1 MQVTTTPR
9 RGPSAR
15 TVLVLFVAVGLAG
28 LTALLGQ
35 GVDDQPAPVDLG
47 LPAWLLVPAFLAA
60 EVWAVH
66 LHVRGRQAQSFTL
79 SEVPLVVGLFAVAP
93 LPLLAARLI
102 GGGIALVQ
110 GGRQSPVKLIY
121 NLACFAFET
130 MLAISLFGLL
140 RSDGD
145 PLQPAGWA
153 VAAVSIAVAGVV
165 SVLLVVAAVTLTD
178 ERPTASTVGKHL
190 LAGLAVGLTNSSLA
204 LLAVLAA
211 RANRIGVVLVVIPAL
226 VLFVA
231 YRAHH
236 ANTRRTGSLGLL
248 HETNRLLQAAED
260 RTTALEALLRRLAE
274 VFGVERVELL
284 LLGRSRDEPGSVL
297 RYRLGVIDGPEPVAD
312 PAECRWWGT
321 LTHVGTALLLA
332 RRPRLPYGAVEGLP
346 EGTKE
351 ALLVPLT
358 GESGRIGGLLL
369 ADRALDA
376 VTFEDEDLSLLVSLV
391 DVVAAYCENDR
402 LERTLRHVHDL
413 SAELEYR
420 ANHDPLTGLANRA
433 LFRRRLEQAVGG
445 DARRWGVL
453 LLDLDDFKDV
463 NDSFGHDAGDVLLI
477 EVARRLRRAIPDD
490 AVAARLGGDE
500 FAVLL
505 PVGRP
510 ETAADELDA
519 RLSGAGEHLL
529 AVLAAPVTIGG
540 REMPIGCSVGAAA
553 DSPGV
558 DPAELVQQA
567 DVAMYE
573 AKLRG
578 KNAVDV
584 FRPELLAA
592 VKNRLELGT
601 NLRSAVERG
610 EIEVHYQPTFDVATG
625 RCIGVEALARWG
637 ASAAGSIDPVD
648 FIPVAEE
655 TGQIVQL
662 GRHVLRTALHQGVA
676 WQREYGV
683 DLDIAVNVSKRQLV
697 EPDFVEEVR
706 ALLIESGLPP
716 TSLLLEVTESLL
728 LTDDPAVEIALHRL
742 KDLGLKLAI
751 DDFGTGYSSL
761 SYLTRLPVDVVKLD
775 RSFIEGIDTDS
786 RQALLSRTVVELG
799 RGLGLTVIAEGVERP
814 GQRSR
819 LLAWGCPVAQ
829 GYYFARPGPAALV
842 EPWLVAARAAAEAAA
857 DSAPSALPRPRL
869 PRVLPAA
876 AADEITVSSQPPTSS
891 G

>member
-1 MQVTTTPR
+1 
-9 RGPSAR
+9 
-15 TVLVLFVAVGLAG
+15 
-28 LTALLGQ
+28 
-35 GVDDQPAPVDLG
+35 
-47 LPAWLLVPAFLAA
+47 
-60 EVWAVH
+60 
-66 LHVRGRQAQSFTL
+66 
-79 SEVPLVVGLFAVAP
+79 
-93 LPLLAARLI
+93 
-102 GGGIALVQ
+102 
-110 GGRQSPVKLIY
+110 
-121 NLACFAFET
+121 
-130 MLAISLFGLL
+130 
-140 RSDGD
+140 
-145 PLQPAGWA
+145 
-153 VAAVSIAVAGVV
+153 
-165 SVLLVVAAVTLTD
+165 
-178 ERPTASTVGKHL
+178 
-190 LAGLAVGLTNSSLA
+190 
-204 LLAVLAA
+204 
-211 RANRIGVVLVVIPAL
+211 
-226 VLFVA
+226 
-231 YRAHH
+231 
-236 ANTRRTGSLGLL
+236 
-248 HETNRLLQAAED
+248 
-260 RTTALEALLRRLAE
+260 LAE

-284 LLGRSRDEPGSVL
+284 LLGRTREEAGSLL
-297 RYRLGVIDGPEPVAD
+297 RYRAGALEGPDPVAD
-312 PAECRWWGT
+312 PADCRWWGT
-321 LTHVGTALLLA
+321 LNHVGGSVLLP
-332 RRPRLPYGAVEGLP
+332 RRPRMSYGAVEGLP

-376 VTFEDEDLSLLVSLV
+376 VTFENEDLSLLVSLV

-433 LFRRRLEQAVGG
+433 LFRRKLDQAVGG
-445 DARRWGVL
+445 ADRRWGVL

-463 NDSFGHDAGDVLLI
+463 NDSLGHDAGDVLLI

-500 FAVLL
+500 FAVLV

-510 ETAADELDA
+510 GSTAGQLDV
-519 RLSGAGEHLL
+519 RLRSAGEQLL
-529 AVLAAPVTIGG
+529 AALAAPVAIGG
-540 REMPIGCSVGAAA
+540 REMPIGCSVGAAVDA
-553 DSPGV
+553 EGL

-592 VKNRLELGT
+592 VKSRLELGT

-637 ASAAGSIDPVD
+637 ASAAGQIDPID
-648 FIPVAEE
+648 FIPIAEE

-662 GRHVLRTALHQGVA
+662 GRHVLRTALQQGFA
-676 WQREYGV
+676 WQREYGI
-683 DLDIAVNVSKRQLV
+683 DIDIAVNVSKRQLV

-706 ALLIESGLPP
+706 ALLTESGLPP
-716 TSLLLEVTESLL
+716 ASLLLEVTESLL

-742 KDLGLKLAI
+742 KDLGLRLAI

-829 GYYFARPGPAALV
+829 GYYFARPGPASLV
-842 EPWLVAARAAAEAAA
+842 GPWLAAARLAA
-857 DSAPSALPRPRL
+857 DEAPAALPRPRGPRAL
-869 PRVLPAA
+869 PGSVLPGSVLPGSTER
-876 AADEITVSSQPPTSS
+876 DLTVSAQPPAQAD
-891 G
+891 

>member
-1 MQVTTTPR
+1 MTSPR
-9 RGPSAR
+9 SRPSSR
-15 TVLVLFVAVGLAG
+15 TVLVLLVAVALAA
-28 LTALLGQ
+28 LTAVLGH
-35 GVDDQPAPVDLG
+35 GVDGAPAPVDLG
-47 LPAWLLVPAFLAA
+47 LPAWLLIPAFFAA

-79 SEVPLVVGLFAVAP
+79 SEVPLVVGLFACAP
-93 LPLLAARLI
+93 LPLLVARLV
-102 GGGIALVQ
+102 GGGAALVQ
-110 GGRQSPVKLIY
+110 GGRQSPVKLVY

-130 MLAISLFGLL
+130 MLAISLFSLL

-145 PLQPAGWA
+145 PLQPAGWL
-153 VAAVSIAVAGVV
+153 AAAGSIATAGAV
-165 SVLLVVAAVTLTD
+165 SVLLVVLAVTLTD
-178 ERPTASTVGKHL
+178 ERPTLSTVGKHL
-190 LAGLAVGLTNSSLA
+190 LAGLVVGMTNSSLA
-204 LLAVLAA
+204 LLAALAA
-211 RANRIGVVLVVIPAL
+211 RADRLGVVLVVIPAL

-248 HETNRLLQAAED
+248 HETNRLLQAADD

-284 LLGRSRDEPGSVL
+284 LLGRSREEAGSLL
-297 RYRLGVIDGPEPVAD
+297 RYRIGVLEGPEPIAD
-312 PAECRWWGT
+312 AADCGWWGT
-321 LTHVGTALLLA
+321 LNHVGGAVLLP
-332 RRPRLPYGAVEGLP
+332 RRPRTSYGAVEGLP

-376 VTFEDEDLSLLVSLV
+376 VTFEEEDLSLLVSLV

-433 LFRRRLEQAVGG
+433 LFRRKLDHAVGG
-445 DARRWGVL
+445 VDQRWGVL

-463 NDSFGHDAGDVLLI
+463 NDSLGHDAGDVLLI

-505 PVGRP
+505 PVGMFGSTRGQ
-510 ETAADELDA
+510 LDVGM
-519 RLSGAGEHLL
+519 RSAGEHLL
-529 AVLAAPVTIGG
+529 AALAAPVAIGG
-540 REMPIGCSVGAAA
+540 REMPIGCSIGAAV
-553 DSPGV
+553 DSDGL
-558 DPAELVQQA
+558 DPTELVQQA

-592 VKNRLELGT
+592 VKSRLELGT

-637 ASAAGSIDPVD
+637 ASPAGSIDPVD

-662 GRHVLRTALHQGVA
+662 GRHVLRTALHQGVT

-683 DLDIAVNVSKRQLV
+683 DIDIAVNVSKRQLV
-697 EPDFVEEVR
+697 EPEFVEEVR

-716 TSLLLEVTESLL
+716 ASLLLEVTESLL
-728 LTDDPAVEIALHRL
+728 LTDDPAVEIVLHRL
-742 KDLGLKLAI
+742 KDLGLRLAI
-751 DDFGTGYSSL
+751 DDFGT
-761 SYLTRLPVDVVKLD
+761 
-775 RSFIEGIDTDS
+775 
-786 RQALLSRTVVELG
+786 
-799 RGLGLTVIAEGVERP
+799 
-814 GQRSR
+814 
-819 LLAWGCPVAQ
+819 
-829 GYYFARPGPAALV
+829 
-842 EPWLVAARAAAEAAA
+842 
-857 DSAPSALPRPRL
+857 
-869 PRVLPAA
+869 
-876 AADEITVSSQPPTSS
+876 
-891 G
+891 

>member
-1 MQVTTTPR
+1 MRTTR

-15 TVLVLFVAVGLAG
+15 TVLVLLVAAALAA
-28 LTALLGQ
+28 LTAVLGH

-47 LPAWLLVPAFLAA
+47 LPPWLLLPAFFAA

-79 SEVPLVVGLFAVAP
+79 SEVPLVVGLFACAP

-102 GGGIALVQ
+102 GGGAALAQ
-110 GGRQSPVKLIY
+110 GGRQSPVKLVY

-130 MLAISLFGLL
+130 MLVISLFGLL
-140 RSDGD
+140 RRDAD
-145 PLQPAGWA
+145 PLEPAGWF
-153 VAAVSIAVAGVV
+153 AAALSIAVAGAV
-165 SVLLVVAAVTLTD
+165 SVLLVVLAVTLTD
-178 ERPTASTVGKHL
+178 ERPTVTTVGKHL
-190 LAGLAVGLTNSSLA
+190 ATGFVVGVTNSSLA

-211 RANRIGVVLVVIPAL
+211 RANRVGVLLVVIPAL

-248 HETNRLLQAAED
+248 HETNRLLQAADD

-284 LLGRSRDEPGSVL
+284 LLGRSQGEAGALL
-297 RYRLGVIDGPEPVAD
+297 RYRSGALEGPEPVD
-312 PAECRWWGT
+312 EPDDCPWWTT
-321 LTHVGTALLLA
+321 LNHVGGPVLLA
-332 RRPRLPYGAVEGLP
+332 RRPRLLYGAVEGLP

-433 LFRRRLEQAVGG
+433 LFRRKLDLAVGG
-445 DARRWGVL
+445 ADRRWGVL

-463 NDSFGHDAGDVLLI
+463 NDSLGHDAGDVLLI
-477 EVARRLRRAIPDD
+477 EVARRLRRFIPDD

-505 PVGRP
+505 PVDGSDST
-510 ETAADELDA
+510 TAQLEAQL
-519 RLSGAGEHLL
+519 RGAGEQLL
-529 AVLAAPVTIGG
+529 AALAAPVAIGG
-540 REMPIGCSVGAAA
+540 REMPIGCSVGAA
-553 DSPGV
+553 V
-558 DPAELVQQA
+558 DATGLDPSELVQQA

-584 FRPELLAA
+584 FRPELLTA
-592 VKNRLELGT
+592 VKSRLELGS

-610 EIEVHYQPTFDVATG
+610 EIEVHYQPTFDVASG
-625 RCIGVEALARWG
+625 RCLGVEALARWG
-637 ASAAGSIDPVD
+637 ESPVGSVDPVD
-648 FIPVAEE
+648 FIPIAEE

-662 GRHVLRTALHQGVA
+662 GRHVLRTAMHQGVA
-676 WQREYGV
+676 WQREYGL

-697 EPDFVEEVR
+697 EPEFVEEVR
-706 ALLIESGLPP
+706 ALLAESGLPAA
-716 TSLLLEVTESLL
+716 SLLLEVTESLL
-728 LTDDPAVEIALHRL
+728 LTDDPAVEIVLHRL
-742 KDLGLKLAI
+742 KDLGLRLAI

-761 SYLTRLPVDVVKLD
+761 SYLTKLPVDVLKLD
-775 RSFIEGIDTDS
+775 RSFIEGIDTDN

-814 GQRSR
+814 GQRAR

-842 EPWLVAARAAAEAAA
+842 GPWLDAAR
-857 DSAPSALPRPRL
+857 SVSGPAPAPAPTNLPRPREQSGD
-869 PRVLPAA
+869 PA
-876 AADEITVSSQPPTSS
+876 TRR
-891 G
+891 